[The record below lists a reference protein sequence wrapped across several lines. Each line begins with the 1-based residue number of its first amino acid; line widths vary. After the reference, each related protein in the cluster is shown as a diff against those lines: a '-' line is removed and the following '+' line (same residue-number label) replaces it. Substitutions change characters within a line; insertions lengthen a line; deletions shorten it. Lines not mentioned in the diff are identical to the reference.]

1 MGCIAYLPVRLTGY
15 TVAPYEFSY
24 HPSMTDKID
33 RVVRANIIALAKD
46 TAGHE
51 ELRKLARDGA
61 RELPEVA
68 AAVEA
73 LIGGEADEGAL
84 NTLHDAFLNALLD
97 SEPESSVAFD
107 SGAAGG
113 GDLTSFYELPSGE
126 ALVCSMDGWLGAYES
141 LASALEEYDWIFPSI
156 SIEDVSE
163 LAVVTEKENHIL
175 IQGEDYHRDGE
186 DWCTDDGR
194 PSRYVKF
201 QGVWM
206 SEDEALDRE
215 DSEDG

>member
-1 MGCIAYLPVRLTGY
+1 
-15 TVAPYEFSY
+15 
-24 HPSMTDKID
+24 MTDKID

-46 TAGHE
+46 AAGHE

-73 LIGGEADEGAL
+73 LISGEADEDAL
-84 NTLHDAFLNALLD
+84 DTLHDAFLNALLD

-141 LASALEEYDWIFPSI
+141 LASALEKYDWIFPSI

-163 LAVVTEKENHIL
+163 LAEVPEKENHIL

-186 DWCTDDGR
+186 DWCTDDGW

-206 SEDEALDRE
+206 SEDEALDHE
-215 DSEDG
+215 DSP

>member
-15 TVAPYEFSY
+15 TVAPYDFSY

-84 NTLHDAFLNALLD
+84 DTLHDAFLNALLD

-163 LAVVTEKENHIL
+163 LAEVPEKENHIL

-186 DWCTDDGR
+186 DWCTDDGW

>member
-1 MGCIAYLPVRLTGY
+1 
-15 TVAPYEFSY
+15 
-24 HPSMTDKID
+24 MTDKID

-84 NTLHDAFLNALLD
+84 DTLHDAFLNALLD

-163 LAVVTEKENHIL
+163 LAEVPEKEDHIL

-186 DWCTDDGR
+186 DWCTDEGW

>member
-84 NTLHDAFLNALLD
+84 DTLHDAFLNALLD

-141 LASALEEYDWIFPSI
+141 LASAL
-156 SIEDVSE
+156 
-163 LAVVTEKENHIL
+163 
-175 IQGEDYHRDGE
+175 
-186 DWCTDDGR
+186 
-194 PSRYVKF
+194 
-201 QGVWM
+201 
-206 SEDEALDRE
+206 
-215 DSEDG
+215 

>member
-15 TVAPYEFSY
+15 TVAPFDFSY
-24 HPSMTDKID
+24 YPSMTDKID

-46 TAGHE
+46 AAGHE

-73 LIGGEADEGAL
+73 LISGEADEDAL
-84 NTLHDAFLNALLD
+84 DTLHDAFLNALLD

-141 LASALEEYDWIFPSI
+141 LASALEKYDWIFPSI

-163 LAVVTEKENHIL
+163 LAEVPEKENHIL

-186 DWCTDDGR
+186 DWCTDDGW

-206 SEDEALDRE
+206 SEDEALDHE
-215 DSEDG
+215 DSP